1 MRYEYCSIQAIV
13 RDRIKSSCPVRK
25 LRTVKENIAIFV
37 QLFECISPASGF
49 FMWKKIK
56 NVLIYLDVSSILFSV
71 GISGGVCQREQQR
84 LYLFQVSAFYIMI
97 WFSKCWLL
105 KGQTLNLRVC
115 PFLLLLKQPLAQP
128 VDKELIAMD
137 KKRTP
142 QQSKGKSLPT

>member
-1 MRYEYCSIQAIV
+1 ME
-13 RDRIKSSCPVRK
+13 
-25 LRTVKENIAIFV
+25 EN
-37 QLFECISPASGF
+37 
-49 FMWKKIK
+49 K
-56 NVLIYLDVSSILFSV
+56 NVLTYLDVSSILFSV
-71 GISGGVCQREQQR
+71 GISGGVCHREQWR

-142 QQSKGKSLPT
+142 Q

>member
-1 MRYEYCSIQAIV
+1 
-13 RDRIKSSCPVRK
+13 
-25 LRTVKENIAIFV
+25 
-37 QLFECISPASGF
+37 
-49 FMWKKIK
+49 
-56 NVLIYLDVSSILFSV
+56 
-71 GISGGVCQREQQR
+71 
-84 LYLFQVSAFYIMI
+84 MI

-142 QQSKGKSLPT
+142 Q